1 MIPLYGI
8 DAQKK
13 GPSETAVFAELPRR
27 INRMS
32 ARKIVEI
39 AHIHGEVLRRAAP
52 KKLAGIYDAACT
64 VTSGA
69 AASAMAQA
77 ARPPQCRV
85 S

>member
-1 MIPLYGI
+1 M
-8 DAQKK
+8 KVH
-13 GPSETAVFAELPRR
+13 TFT
-27 INRMS
+27 
-32 ARKIVEI
+32 
-39 AHIHGEVLRRAAP
+39 GEVLRRAAP